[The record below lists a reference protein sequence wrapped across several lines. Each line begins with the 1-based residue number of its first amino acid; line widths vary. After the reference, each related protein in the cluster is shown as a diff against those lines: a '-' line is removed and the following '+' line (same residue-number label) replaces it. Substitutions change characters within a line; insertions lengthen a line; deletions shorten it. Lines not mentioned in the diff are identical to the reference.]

1 MAQDRPDY
9 SSNIRF
15 IDQDIDVTLTRE
27 WYSEKGLLRTWVFW
41 EVLTAG
47 GSVERELF
55 TVPEGKF
62 LLLGDVQY
70 ASRFLGF
77 FSWRAFPPIT
87 ISQAYLTRETS
98 YAVTLTI
105 PIMLEAGRTLFQ
117 YAENFDTISAYY
129 YMQLTVIAPLGFSK
143 KREEAKDALEYYYQG
158 DWNHCEVT
166 PQAPEISLV
175 RLSKVL
181 DPVHLE
187 LRVRRF
193 GQPGEE
199 FLDVVEHKRPP
210 APVF

>member
-15 IDQDIDVTLTRE
+15 IDQDIDVILTRE
-27 WYSEKGLLRTWVFW
+27 WYSEKGLLRTWAFW
-41 EVLTAG
+41 EVLSAG
-47 GSVERELF
+47 TSVERNIY

-70 ASRFLGF
+70 ASRFLGL
-77 FSWRAFPPIT
+77 FSWRGSPPT
-87 ISQAYLTRETS
+87 AISQAYLTRETS

-105 PIMLEAGRTLFQ
+105 PILLEAGRTLIQ
-117 YAENFDTISAYY
+117 YAENLDTISDYY

-166 PQAPEISLV
+166 SQAPEISLI
-175 RLSKVL
+175 RLSKAW
-181 DPVHLE
+181 DSVHLE

-199 FLDVVEHKRPP
+199 LLGAVEHERPP